1 MPGDN
6 GFWSDNDQDIIPRR
20 PKTAEQNP
28 KHSILDSQP
37 RTRLFSLEYVQLLAQ
52 GKDLEP
58 EVVAGTEEGA
68 ETGEESKG
76 EWDHGPGFIAQGSTP
91 APALTA

>member
-6 GFWSDNDQDIIPRR
+6 GFRFDDNQDVSPCR

-28 KHSILDSQP
+28 KYPILDSEP
-37 RTRLFSLEYVQLLAQ
+37 RARMFSLEYAQLLTE

-68 ETGEESKG
+68 ETGEQADEKCN
-76 EWDHGPGFIAQGSTP
+76 HGLGFIAQGSIP